1 MSTYSRASRNIALRS
16 AIFWPEYLEHLRP
29 DTTLQAL
36 ERSSSVSVHPWEVER
51 VVSNGRL
58 SSFVSISVEQL
69 VTRSVVDLFS
79 TPSFLLFSS
88 SLSLSLSAFFSPT
101 FRHRH
106 SHGNIERGAT
116 PRSKPKIL
124 LERRP
129 DVVHW
134 IIKKVMRRAELRSN
148 CNMRRF
154 LASVWNT
161 IHDEDDSIPHSFRGA
176 GLSSTPRVENCFPR
190 TRFSLDGRWTG
201 VIALLQLPE
210 VMLLGMM
217 LERMG
222 WNERD
227 KFWNVS
233 N

>member
-51 VVSNGRL
+51 VVLERPL
-58 SSFVSISVEQL
+58 EQL
-69 VTRSVVDLFS
+69 RLDFRRAVSNAICRRFIFHPFFS
-79 TPSFLLFSS
+79 FIPFI
-88 SLSLSLSAFFSPT
+88 SLSLSAFFSPT

-124 LERRP
+124 LKRRP

-134 IIKKVMRRAELRSN
+134 IIKKVTRRAELRSN